1 MQYHALHLNYPVS
14 YAVHDV
20 KVHGTTRLAATNR
33 TTSVIAHSYRYSNN
47 TRGCVFIRKSYL
59 EIFALKETACTL
71 PPDCKRCAQ
80 RTRPC
85 YRTMQ
90 LTAIVRRHTPCS
102 CRCIGRL
109 VPSPR
114 RLRHLQND
122 AGYKPLHDNSAVV
135 KRPYRLEMSHLLQAP
150 STRTL
155 RIPMRTR
162 VGPTPS
168 FTSAS
173 RAKSL
178 FRL

>member
-1 MQYHALHLNYPVS
+1 MAPPDLPPPTEQPRLSHILTVIQIIHAAVSSFGNPTSRYLHLKKPPVHS
-14 YAVHDV
+14 PPIARDMRNAHDHV
-20 KVHGTTRLAATNR
+20 NR
-33 TTSVIAHSYRYSNN
+33 
-47 TRGCVFIRKSYL
+47 
-59 EIFALKETACTL
+59 AL
-71 PPDCKRCAQ
+71 
-80 RTRPC
+80 
-85 YRTMQ
+85 Q
-90 LTAIVRRHTPCS
+90 LTDIVQRHKPCS
-102 CRCIGRL
+102 CRCTGRL

-114 RLRHLQND
+114 RLPHLQND
-122 AGYKPLHDNSAVV
+122 AGQKPIHDNTAVV
-135 KRPYRLEMSHLLQAP
+135 KRPYRLEMSRLLQAP